1 MIGTKLKKSRRI
13 TLRSIL
19 FPPMNTSN
27 PIDPAA
33 DEPIQPGVTEA
44 SLAPYLLTPESL
56 TKELDLQ
63 AIFPTDQPLEVEL
76 GCGSGRFVSTRAE
89 KHPHINYLAVERMKG
104 RAFSTAGKF
113 QKRELSNARLLRLEA
128 SYVVNY
134 LLPPSSVDA
143 LYVFFPDPWPKR
155 RHHTRR
161 LFNDEFLTSLCRTMK
176 LNGRVYLNTDH
187 EDYFKVIHALFEQ
200 HPAFDPIEPVIP
212 SEDERTGFEMV
223 FMNQGLD
230 IHRIGY
236 ALTRKPDAR
245 TEPA

>member
-1 MIGTKLKKSRRI
+1 
-13 TLRSIL
+13 
-19 FPPMNTSN
+19 MNKEDTT
-27 PIDPAA
+27 DPTD
-33 DEPIQPGVTEA
+33 DEPILPGVTEA
-44 SLAPYLLTPESL
+44 TLEPYLLSPESL
-56 TKELDLQ
+56 TQELDLPSIFNQDQ
-63 AIFPTDQPLEVEL
+63 ALEVEL
-76 GCGSGRFVSTRAE
+76 GCGSGRFISTRAE
-89 KHPHINYLAVERMKG
+89 KYPHINYLAVERMKG

-113 QKRELSNARLLRLEA
+113 QKRKLSNARLLRLEA

-161 LFNDEFLTSLCRTMK
+161 LFNDEFLSSLCRTLK
-176 LNGRVYLNTDH
+176 PNGRVYLNTDH

-200 HPAFDPIEPVIP
+200 HPAFDPIEPLIP

-223 FMNQGLD
+223 FMNRGLD

-245 TEPA
+245 TAPA